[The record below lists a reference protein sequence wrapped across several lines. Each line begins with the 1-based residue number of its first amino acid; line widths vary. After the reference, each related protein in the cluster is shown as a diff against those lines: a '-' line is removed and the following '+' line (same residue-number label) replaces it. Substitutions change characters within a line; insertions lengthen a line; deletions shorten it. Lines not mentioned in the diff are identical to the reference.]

1 MSRSAVLSHSNLM
14 KLLFPML
21 LGIPA
26 VSAAAPVLYD
36 DSHPEWYYNGTW
48 DANTGVS
55 GAIYGTQH
63 LTNVTGS
70 GASVWCLATSY
81 DTAHFTYY
89 FTSAY
94 NRGRA
99 RIQVLEE
106 SAGLV
111 IYDTVVDLYAS
122 GVNRQQSVTFNI
134 PYGGYGYGIYISA
147 DGTKDPASINT
158 FIDIDAVQCY

>member
-1 MSRSAVLSHSNLM
+1 MIRSAVLSRSKLM
-14 KLLFPML
+14 KLLFPL
-21 LGIPA
+21 VLGIPA

-36 DSHPEWYYNGTW
+36 DSHPNWYYDGTW
-48 DANTGVS
+48 GPNTGVS

-70 GASVWCLATSY
+70 SASVWCLATSY

-99 RIQVLEE
+99 RIQLLEE

-111 IYDTVVDLYAS
+111 IYDTVVDLYAP

-134 PYGGYGYGIYISA
+134 PYGGYGYGILIFPE
-147 DGTKDPASINT
+147 GTKNDASVNT